1 MLLLPV
7 ILTMTTAL
15 AVADEPAPLS
25 DAPPTTEQVQQAV
38 ERSLVFLEKS
48 AADWMKGNNQVG
60 QDHGRPILVPGK
72 QAACA
77 SCHHVPMTVWCLT
90 EAKKRGLVVKDK
102 TLDRFRQWSLT
113 PYLKDPAL
121 QPFAQDKF
129 GGAKTSLNTI
139 YLSVSLFA
147 AQALDEQATEALQK
161 FAAHLLAK
169 QEADGSWKSGRTGYE
184 PPIGDNNEV
193 LTMQAV
199 LVLSSADQRGLAPDG
214 WTKGRDRALAWLQKT
229 KPGDSNQA
237 LNLRTQIAQR
247 FGKPADLP
255 PLLKQILEQQ
265 QPDGGWSQV
274 KDRPS
279 DALATGQTLYV
290 LAQLGHDVRKAEM
303 QRGLAFLTRTQLQ
316 DGSWWIP
323 SRDKGRK
330 GLAISHYGS
339 GWATLGLLQTLKNAK
354 N

>member
-1 MLLLPV
+1 MWLLPT
-7 ILTMTTAL
+7 ILTL
-15 AVADEPAPLS
+15 AIADGPAG
-25 DAPPTTEQVQQAV
+25 DAPPAREQLHQAV

-48 AADWMKGNNQVG
+48 AADWMHGNNQVG
-60 QDHGRPILVPGK
+60 MDQGRPVLVKGP

-77 SCHHVPMTVWCLT
+77 SCHHVPMTVWCMT
-90 EAKKRGLVVKDK
+90 EARNHGFKVNEKS
-102 TLDRFRQWSLT
+102 LDEFRHWSLT
-113 PYLKDPAL
+113 PYLKHPDL

-139 YLSVSLFA
+139 YLSESLFA
-147 AQALDEQATEALQK
+147 AKEPDEQATAALK
-161 FAAHLLAK
+161 RFAAHLLSK

-184 PPIGDNNEV
+184 PPIGDTSEV

-199 LVLSSADQRGLAPDG
+199 LVLSAAQQRGLAGDG
-214 WTKGRDRALAWLQKT
+214 WADSRDRALAWLRKN

-237 LNLRTQIAQR
+237 LTLQTQLAQR
-247 FGKPADLP
+247 FGKSEDVP
-255 PLLKQILEQQ
+255 PLVKELVGQQ
-265 QPDGGWSQV
+265 HTDGGWSQL

-290 LAQLGHDVRKAEM
+290 LALTGADAQAPAI
-303 QRGLAFLTRTQLQ
+303 QRGQAFLTRTQLK
-316 DGSWWIP
+316 DGSWWVP

-339 GWATLGLLQTLKNAK
+339 GWATLGLIRTLKSAK
-354 N
+354 